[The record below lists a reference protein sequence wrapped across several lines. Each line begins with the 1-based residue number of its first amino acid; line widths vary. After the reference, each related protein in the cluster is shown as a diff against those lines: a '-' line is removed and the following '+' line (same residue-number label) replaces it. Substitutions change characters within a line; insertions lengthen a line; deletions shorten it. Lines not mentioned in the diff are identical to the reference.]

1 MANLSVGDVLALARL
16 ARLELNEQELKQA
29 IVELNS
35 ILGYVE
41 QLGDVDLK
49 NDKPTIQVTG
59 LKNVMR
65 EDKVIDYQASP
76 DDLLKN
82 VPSQEG
88 RYINTK
94 RVIE

>member
-16 ARLELNEQELKQA
+16 ARLELDDSELKHA
-29 IVELNS
+29 MVELNT

-41 QLGDVDLK
+41 ILGEVDLK

-65 EDKVIDYQASP
+65 EDDVKEYQASA

-82 VPSQEG
+82 LPRKEG
-88 RYINTK
+88 RYIKTK
-94 RVIE
+94 RVLE